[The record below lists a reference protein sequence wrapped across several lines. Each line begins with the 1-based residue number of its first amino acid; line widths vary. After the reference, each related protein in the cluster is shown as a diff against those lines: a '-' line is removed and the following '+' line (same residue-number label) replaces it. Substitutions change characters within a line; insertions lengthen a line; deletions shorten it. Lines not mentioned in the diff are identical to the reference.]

1 MNMSVLEVLKTVNKD
16 MLMGETITPF
26 EELMSNYE
34 TSMKHRMELTVGYFQ
49 WKICKKMEELE
60 NQKKFQV
67 DRWLRKEGGGGIT
80 CIMQDGE
87 IIFFIILAR
96 GQMPPSYQ
104 NCPPSKWSFAPRSY
118 PFCHKLYI

>member
-1 MNMSVLEVLKTVNKD
+1 MSVLDVLKTVKKD

-49 WKICKKMEELE
+49 GKICKKMEEFE
-60 NQKKFQV
+60 NQKKFLV

-87 IIFFIILAR
+87 VIFLPSGTSVPE
-96 GQMPPSYQ
+96 GQ
-104 NCPPSKWSFAPRSY
+104 SFSCGEGGGIADQFEAGHY
-118 PFCHKLYI
+118 N